1 MYIGLDL
8 NTALKL
14 IKDKSVEIVNNNSNK
29 LTDYDAQLVVG
40 YKEIGNKVILTVSN
54 FKLEV

>member
-40 YKEIGNKVILTVSN
+40 YKEIGNRVILTVSN

>member
-8 NTALKL
+8 NTVLKL

-40 YKEIGNKVILTVSN
+40 YKEIGNRVILTVSN

>member
-1 MYIGLDL
+1 MIGKTLEE
-8 NTALKL
+8 ALL
-14 IKDKSVEIVNNNSNK
+14 LLKDKKVEIIYNTSNK

-40 YKEIGNKVILTVSN
+40 YREEKDKVYLIVSN